1 MKKTMLMLS
10 MLAFTGYSHAAAKP
24 CEELKS
30 EIAAKI
36 ESKGVTNYT
45 LEIVPVDEEKEGRE
59 VGTCDG
65 GTMKIIY
72 IRG

>member
-1 MKKTMLMLS
+1 MLMLS
-10 MLAFTGYSHAAAKP
+10 MLAFASYSQAAAKP
-24 CEELKS
+24 CEELKA

-36 ESKGVTNYT
+36 ESKGVSNYT
-45 LEIVPVDEEKEGRE
+45 LEIVPIDEAKEGRE